1 MSSHSSS
8 DSSDVDVQ
16 IDNET
21 DSSGSKETPKTP
33 KKSEDSNSNTPTQA
47 KVETPKTE
55 LHLDTT
61 ETKLDKSKDNSEM
74 ELHELNETKSR
85 SIPNDKHEEEDA
97 DEEEEYF
104 EEEEEEEEP
113 LEPKYDFLHPSPIL
127 KFQYR
132 SISATLIRAV
142 NLFRNSMKL
151 SSIAEDNFLTR
162 VAMKHSLKMASEET
176 KFSSAPIKQEIASQP
191 YAYFYAHVSR
201 SQNPNHAFLSV
212 ANEWATDPTISQTLL
227 SKANVI
233 GVGMATSMSKQSYF
247 TVIVALR
254 SYIGDASLVG
264 DALRSTLLGL
274 KCLDVLNKIRTSYKL
289 QPYVYDQYLS
299 QLCYKFCSVPVEK
312 LTQKFVASRL
322 PNYSATHIDFGF
334 IKVKDANPVSI
345 VEEWM
350 KQVPHVE
357 AILGDYNRIGIGFIK
372 KKNYFASVRIT
383 IRSLHASIIDGTEV
397 LVDNSIL
404 AKHVAEEMNEFREQ
418 HSLQALNLDED
429 LFKVAQEHAEYIA
442 NGSLGD
448 NPIESDFYTKVVE
461 PRYRILDISHTTC
474 KEMSKAPKAIMK
486 KWRNNTD
493 CVSVLLNL
501 VDDIGVGLCFDEDY
515 ICHVTTIIADTGE
528 QKEVVNKIVSL

>member
-16 IDNET
+16 IDNE
-21 DSSGSKETPKTP
+21 SESGSSSEKKTP
-33 KKSEDSNSNTPTQA
+33 KKNEESNSNSPQ
-47 KVETPKTE
+47 KQRVESPKTE
-55 LHLDTT
+55 TNLDTT
-61 ETKLDKSKDNSEM
+61 ETKLDKSKDNTEM
-74 ELHELNETKSR
+74 ELRDLNETKPKN
-85 SIPNDKHEEEDA
+85 IPNNK
-97 DEEEEYF
+97 DEEEELGEEEEDYEED
-104 EEEEEEEEP
+104 EEEEEQ

-151 SSIAEDNFLTR
+151 PSIAEDTFLNR
-162 VAMKHSLKMASEET
+162 VAMKHSLKMASEQT
-176 KFSSAPIKQEIASQP
+176 KFSSAPIKAEISSQP

-201 SQNPNHAFLSV
+201 SQNPNHAFLNV

-254 SYIGDASLVG
+254 SYIGDSSLVG
-264 DALRSTLLGL
+264 PELRSTLLGI
-274 KCLDVLNKIRTSYKL
+274 KCLNVLNKIRTSYKL

-334 IKVKDANPVSI
+334 IKIKDANPVSI

-350 KQVPHVE
+350 RQVPHVE
-357 AILGDYNRIGIGFIK
+357 AILGDYNRIGIGFIE

-383 IRSLHASIIDGTEV
+383 IRSIHASIIDGTEV
-397 LVDNSIL
+397 LVDNGIL

-418 HSLQALNLDED
+418 HSLMALNLDED
-429 LFKVAQEHAEYIA
+429 LFKVAQEHAEFIA
-442 NGSLGD
+442 NGGFGD
-448 NPIESDFYTKVVE
+448 NPIESEFYTKVVE

-528 QKEVVNKIVSL
+528 KKEVVNKIVSL